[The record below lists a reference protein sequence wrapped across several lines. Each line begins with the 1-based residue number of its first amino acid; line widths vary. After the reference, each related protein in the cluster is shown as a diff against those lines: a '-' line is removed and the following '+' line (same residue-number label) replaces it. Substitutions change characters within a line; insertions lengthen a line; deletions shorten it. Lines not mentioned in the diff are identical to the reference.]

1 MYNKTS
7 VWHIEVY
14 ELCSVIRAYF
24 PAMEIEIYASS
35 KQYLSFHFYFL
46 RESELYKLLLNNTR
60 SANSYTM
67 NSEVYSCHLTCPHF
81 CLFVLPPH
89 PPTRYSKIY
98 KVSKNP
104 SLLIQGYIAVGNS
117 INGIWTYLRGKH
129 KGGRYEARNSFR
141 NIEFIIITQETTCRD
156 THSWLCVPM
165 TPFPWLLGSVI
176 LQVCFIG
183 SFFLEIYLTLPLQ
196 IFLSSGYTSLLFHGP
211 FFSTSML
218 FPEHSKWLLCTQL
231 IKWMVHSLRPSLLLL
246 SGTAT

>member
-46 RESELYKLLLNNTR
+46 SESELYKLLLTIP
-60 SANSYTM
+60 
-67 NSEVYSCHLTCPHF
+67 EVLIPIQWIVKFTSCHLTCPHF

-117 INGIWTYLRGKH
+117 INGIWIYLRGKH
-129 KGGRYEARNSFR
+129 KGAL
-141 NIEFIIITQETTCRD
+141 CRD

-183 SFFLEIYLTLPLQ
+183 SFF
-196 IFLSSGYTSLLFHGP
+196 
-211 FFSTSML
+211 FFWKS
-218 FPEHSKWLLCTQL
+218 
-231 IKWMVHSLRPSLLLL
+231 I
-246 SGTAT
+246 